1 MLSIGWAPQKTLRAL
16 GYRQVRHAAITWTV
30 QAQGVAFLQS
40 MADWSSEALWN
51 AGWPYLSK
59 ASHRVYLATG
69 PTGRRYV
76 VKDYALPKPQRSF
89 LGATQ
94 SRARVEFYR
103 TLQAHT
109 KNFPTVLPL
118 AYGER
123 EEQRSS
129 SIIVYPFLDSAV
141 SLDWLYTPNC
151 PPTITTRQ
159 RQHIEK
165 TVGKLVRTFIDSSV
179 RRFDGHLDHF
189 LVSWEGEW
197 APRVWY
203 VDFEKIRFTLCFLAW
218 VRHRKRVRTLGKL
231 LARLQWLNNSGSHV
245 NRASMMRISQA
256 YFHEH
261 APLARQKKLCQA
273 VLRAAQAY
281 WIQRRFQTRGSYVFQ
296 IFQLHGESGHN
307 SPISPPD
314 RPL

>member
-1 MLSIGWAPQKTLRAL
+1 MRAL
-16 GYRQVRHAAITWTV
+16 GYRQVRHAAMTWTV
-30 QAQGVAFLQS
+30 QEHGVPLLQS
-40 MADWSSEALWN
+40 RTDWSSEALWN

-59 ASHRVYLATG
+59 ASHRVYLATEPG
-69 PTGRRYV
+69 GRRYV
-76 VKDYALPKPQRSF
+76 VKDYALPKPPRLF
-89 LGATQ
+89 PGATP

-123 EEQRSS
+123 DDKSGR
-129 SIIVYPFLDSAV
+129 SIIVYPFLEHAL
-141 SLDWLYTPNC
+141 SLDWLYTSNR
-151 PPTITTRQ
+151 PPTITVCQ

-165 TVGKLVRTFIDSSV
+165 AIGRLVRALVDAPV
-179 RRFDGHLDHF
+179 QRFDGHLDHF
-189 LVSWEGEW
+189 LVSWEETS
-197 APRVWY
+197 PRVWY
-203 VDFEKIRFTLCFLAW
+203 VDFEKIRFTTLLPAW
-218 VRHRKRVRTLGKL
+218 VWHRKRPRTLGKL
-231 LARLQWLNNSGSHV
+231 LARLQWLNTSDSHV
-245 NRASMMRISQA
+245 NRASMMRISRA

-281 WIQRRFQTRGSYVFQ
+281 WRRRRFQTRGRYVFQ
-296 IFQLHGESGHN
+296 IFQSHDECGHHR
-307 SPISPPD
+307 PISPPS